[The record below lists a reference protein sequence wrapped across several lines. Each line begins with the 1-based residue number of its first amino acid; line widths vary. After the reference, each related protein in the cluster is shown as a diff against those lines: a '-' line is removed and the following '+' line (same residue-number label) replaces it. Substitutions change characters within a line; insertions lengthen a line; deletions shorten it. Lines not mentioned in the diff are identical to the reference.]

1 MIIPKDLIVAEL
13 KRRGQHMRADFVSR
27 QLPEQVDTTKHG
39 GLLATLHLDLAALAE
54 SARRRADAADDEPT

>member
-27 QLPEQVDTTKHG
+27 QLPDQVDSNKHG
-39 GLLATLHLDLAALAE
+39 GLLATLHVDLAELAE
-54 SARRRADAADDEPT
+54 SAERRQKNDETA